1 MTRFCFCLDSTVQVL
16 SISFPLQLAVAAVA
30 AVGATRVKANLD
42 RRVVLPP
49 PRYMDVVGGGGELR
63 GGLDGFRASQ
73 PWVQKLDGRLA
84 KSIFDRLNLSFS
96 LSVKWMQGWEEIA
109 EGKRSLRE

>member
-1 MTRFCFCLDSTVQVL
+1 
-16 SISFPLQLAVAAVA
+16 
-30 AVGATRVKANLD
+30 
-42 RRVVLPP
+42 
-49 PRYMDVVGGGGELR
+49 MDVVGGGGELR
-63 GGLDGFRASQ
+63 GGLDSFRTSQ

-109 EGKRSLRE
+109 EGERYLRE